1 MDQILA
7 TLRAIAEP
15 TRLRLIA
22 LCAEGEFTVSELVQ
36 VLGQSQPSVS
46 RHLKQLSD
54 SKVLQRLPEGSW
66 VFYRLARDGAAG
78 RLAREIVDALPADDR
93 ARAQDRDRLA
103 AVRRTRAD
111 AAQGYFR
118 ANAGRWDEIRSLQ
131 ADDRQI
137 EARLLGILPPEG
149 MRSLL
154 DVGTGTGRILEL
166 YGAHGVE
173 GVGIDLSHDMLSV
186 ARANV
191 ARAGLSNVYV
201 RQGDMYRLPW
211 SEPSF
216 DAVTFHQVLHFADEP
231 AAAIAEA
238 CRVLR
243 PGGRMVIV
251 DFAPHDVEILR
262 REHAH
267 RRLGFSDDEVRGWLS
282 QAGLRPRKTIHIS
295 GSALTVALWS
305 ATAPD

>member
-54 SKVLQRLPEGSW
+54 SGVLQRLPEGSW

-137 EARLLGILPPEG
+137 EARLLGMLPPESV
-149 MRSLL
+149 RSLL

-166 YGAHGVE
+166 YGARGVE

-186 ARANV
+186 ARANL

-238 CRVLR
+238 RRVLR
-243 PGGRMVIV
+243 PGGRMMIV

-282 QAGLRPRKTIHIS
+282 QAGLRPHKTIHIS
-295 GSALTVALWS
+295 GSALTGAIWS
-305 ATAPD
+305 ATGPD

>member
-54 SKVLQRLPEGSW
+54 SGVLQRLPEGSW

-137 EARLLGILPPEG
+137 EARLLGMLPPESV
-149 MRSLL
+149 RSLL

-166 YGAHGVE
+166 YGARGVE

-186 ARANV
+186 ARANL

-238 CRVLR
+238 RRVLR
-243 PGGRMVIV
+243 PGGRMMIV

-282 QAGLRPRKTIHIS
+282 QAGLRPHKTIHIS
-295 GSALTVALWS
+295 GSALTVAMWS
-305 ATAPD
+305 ATGPD

>member
-54 SKVLQRLPEGSW
+54 SGVLQRLPEGSW

-186 ARANV
+186 ARANL

-305 ATAPD
+305 ATAAD

>member
-54 SKVLQRLPEGSW
+54 SGVLQRLPEGSW

-137 EARLLGILPPEG
+137 EARLLGMLPPESV
-149 MRSLL
+149 RSLL

-166 YGAHGVE
+166 YGARGVE

-186 ARANV
+186 ARANL

-238 CRVLR
+238 RRVLR
-243 PGGRMVIV
+243 PGGRMMIV

-282 QAGLRPRKTIHIS
+282 
-295 GSALTVALWS
+295 
-305 ATAPD
+305 